1 MEVKLAKTAGFC
13 MGVKRAVDTVLDV
26 TRHRGKK
33 QVYTYGPIIHNPQT
47 VELLKKRGVLPVDK
61 LDEIEEG
68 IVVVRAHGI
77 SPEEREQLEKKSVE
91 IFDATCPRVARVQSI
106 IRKHALSGYKIIIV
120 GEREHPEVIA
130 LMGYSSDQG
139 TVIRNREAVDKLPPY
154 EKVCVVA
161 QTTQNLEEYDEITDT
176 IRKKF
181 PFVEV
186 FDTICRSTGKR
197 QAEIRELAVE
207 MDGIIIVG
215 GRNSANTKR
224 LTAISQKQGT
234 PTFHIETA
242 DELRSIDLSKHEKIG
257 VSAGASTP
265 NWITDGVVDYL
276 LHYKDGKKARKLRG
290 LYNLWIFMVR
300 TDIYSAIG
308 AGCLSLVG
316 MLFQG
321 IGISIINIMIASTY
335 VYAMHTINRLQ
346 DRNFGRI
353 KGSFREETY
362 IRHKD
367 IYMTFAILSLI
378 MALALSFVQ
387 GTVPFMMLLLM
398 SLFGI
403 LYNIKIF
410 PSRWRLK
417 RLVDIPGSKNV
428 FTATAWALATVL
440 IPRFAIGLEIT
451 AGTIVAFLFIF
462 NIVFV
467 KSALSDMIDIQSDR
481 LVGRETIPV
490 VVGEQNTRKLL
501 QGTSIFTGI
510 VLVLSVSAGYASS
523 LSLVILISIFYIWI
537 CLKFYDR
544 KARFSNIVLEGLLGT
559 NNIIA
564 GFSAIVWFVVERHI
578 A

>member
-1 MEVKLAKTAGFC
+1 
-13 MGVKRAVDTVLDV
+13 
-26 TRHRGKK
+26 
-33 QVYTYGPIIHNPQT
+33 
-47 VELLKKRGVLPVDK
+47 ELLEKRGVLPVDTI
-61 LDEIEEG
+61 DEIDEG
-68 IVVVRAHGI
+68 IVVIRAHGI
-77 SPEEREQLEKKSVE
+77 SPEEREQLERKNVE

-106 IRKHALSGYKIIIV
+106 IREHALSGYKIIIV
-120 GEREHPEVIA
+120 GDREHPEVTA

-139 TVIRNREAVDKLPPY
+139 TVIRNRKAVDKLPPH
-154 EKVCVVA
+154 EKICVVA

-181 PFVEV
+181 PVVEV
-186 FDTICRSTGKR
+186 FDTICRSTEER
-197 QAEIRELAVE
+197 QAEVRELAVE
-207 MDGIIIVG
+207 MDAIIIVG
-215 GRNSANTKR
+215 GKNSANTRR
-224 LTAISQKQGT
+224 LAVIAQKHGT

-242 DELRSIDLSKHEKIG
+242 DELRSIDLSGYDKMG

-276 LHYKDGKKARKLRG
+276 LHYKDGKRLRKLRG

>member
-13 MGVKRAVDTVLDV
+13 MGVKRAVDMVLDV
-26 TRHRGKK
+26 ARQRGKK
-33 QVYTYGPIIHNPQT
+33 QVFTYGPIIHNPQT
-47 VELLKKRGVLPVDK
+47 IELLKKRGVLPVDRI
-61 LDEIEEG
+61 DEIEEG

-77 SPEEREQLEKKSVE
+77 SPQERKELERKNVE

-120 GEREHPEVIA
+120 GDREHPEVIA
-130 LMGYSSDQG
+130 LLGYSSDQG
-139 TVIRNREAVDKLPPY
+139 TVIRNKEAVETLPLY

-161 QTTQNLEEYDEITDT
+161 QTTQNLEEYDEIIKT
-176 IRKKF
+176 IEKKF
-181 PFVEV
+181 PLVEV
-186 FDTICRSTGKR
+186 FDTICSSTEKR
-197 QAEIRELAVE
+197 QAEIRELAAE

-215 GRNSANTKR
+215 GKNSANTKR
-224 LTAISQKQGT
+224 LAGISQKQGT

-242 DELRSIDLSKHEKIG
+242 DELRSIDLSKYGKIG
-257 VSAGASTP
+257 ISAGASTP

-276 LHYKDGKKARKLRG
+276 LHYKNGKRLRKLRS

-316 MLFQG
+316 MMFQG
-321 IGISIINIMIASTY
+321 IVISILNIMIASTY

-362 IRHKD
+362 VRYKD
-367 IYMTFAILSLI
+367 IYMTFAVLSLVI
-378 MALALSFVQ
+378 ALALSFVQ
-387 GTVPFMMLLLM
+387 GTAPFILLLLM

-403 LYNIKIF
+403 LYNITIF
-410 PSRWRLK
+410 PSRWGLK

-440 IPRFAIGLEIT
+440 IPRFAISLEIT

-481 LVGRETIPV
+481 LVGRETIPM

-501 QGTSIFTGI
+501 QGISIFTGI
-510 VLVLSVSAGYASS
+510 VLILAVPAGYASS
-523 LSLVILISIFYIWI
+523 LSLMILMSIFYIWI

-544 KARFSNIVLEGLLGT
+544 KTRFSNIVLEGLLGT
-559 NNIIA
+559 NNVIA
-564 GFSAIVWFVVERHI
+564 GFCAIVWFVVERQM